1 MLLITDIH
9 RFLLHGVRFSLHLSR
24 NLYVSD
30 DKVARTVCRCSALTR
45 SRGCADVVGSPG
57 YTLSLLHTICVSGT
71 GNHLTVAELEAQRMP
86 AMT

>member
-1 MLLITDIH
+1 MVFA
-9 RFLLHGVRFSLHLSR
+9 FLFTYRVTCTYQTTR
-24 NLYVSD
+24 
-30 DKVARTVCRCSALTR
+30 VARTVCRCSTLTH